1 MPTSQLDRLQQAL
14 RPRGLRFVEGR
25 RGALKLRAAGDQKTR
40 MRPVVGRREREWLLL
55 EQPAGQRRS
64 CVEAL
69 RRQTGVVF
77 AKYVAL
83 APGGPISI
91 RADLPLTPEL
101 LDAPDLLEALLAA
114 AVTPGS
120 AARGAG
126 EGAGEILGLIRTAL
140 GERGHTEDTE
150 SGFELKV
157 QPAAGQA
164 RVLLVKLSTETVRFS
179 LRLARAAELA
189 TGDLEVVA
197 AYCLCLNAEHYL
209 GRIGLED
216 HRPVA
221 ELVLPIRDVTPHFCH
236 MAVDA
241 VLSFTTREQALGL
254 LIGDARARGLYARHF
269 GLATT

>member
-14 RPRGLRFVEGR
+14 RPRGLRFVENR
-25 RGALKLRAAGDQKTR
+25 RGALKLRAAGDQKNR
-40 MRPVVGRREREWLLL
+40 LRPVVGRREREWLLL
-55 EQPAGQRRS
+55 EQPAGQRLS

-69 RRQTGVVF
+69 RRQTGVVY
-77 AKYVAL
+77 AKYVAP

-120 AARGAG
+120 AAGGAG
-126 EGAGEILGLIRTAL
+126 DGDILGLIRAAL
-140 GERGHTEDTE
+140 GERGHIEDTE

-164 RVLLVKLSTETVRFS
+164 RIVLVKPSTETVRFS
-179 LRLARAAELA
+179 LRLAQAAELA
-189 TGDLEVVA
+189 PGDLEVVA
-197 AYCLCLNAEHYL
+197 AYCLCLNGDHYL
-209 GRIGLED
+209 GRIGFED
-216 HRPVA
+216 HRPAA
-221 ELVLPIRDVTPHFCH
+221 ELVLPIRDVTPHFCQ
-236 MAVDA
+236 MAVEA

-254 LIGDARARGLYARHF
+254 LIGDAAARGLYARHF
-269 GLATT
+269 GLDTT